1 MNLQELKCKTPAE
14 LLAFAEELQI
24 ENASTL
30 RKQDMMFAILKT
42 LAEEGIEIS
51 GSGTMEVVQ
60 DGYAIGERVLRPA
73 LVGVSKGGPKAPV
86 EPAAAGADEATR
98 DA

>member
-30 RKQDMMFAILKT
+30 RKQDMMFAILK
-42 LAEEGIEIS
+42 
-51 GSGTMEVVQ
+51 
-60 DGYAIGERVLRPA
+60 A
-73 LVGVSKGGPKAPV
+73 LVVVLSLVQLLGTWFSQIMAVQ
-86 EPAAAGADEATR
+86 T
-98 DA
+98 